1 MHRTTYKMERAYGG
15 TNPFSCWWGDPSTCL
30 PLGHTG
36 SDLSSPSA
44 AAVQRYV
51 LTFGAGAAACSC
63 LRPLE
68 HLWPGTHGSRRRW
81 VPRSLYCAAWFS
93 GCVRFGLQHKASPQ
107 ASVSVPSRGNHPQG
121 CGAVTRNM
129 LQSGRACAVAAA
141 ATAPLLLCS
150 SRAQP
155 CAQLASRPIG
165 RPLPKPFKGQSEPS
179 VPVGVCP
186 RPHQRA
192 CWVPGGARAGG
203 HTEQL
208 GCNPALQERAGTH
221 ASSLAWPERSGRL

>member
-1 MHRTTYKMERAYGG
+1 MFASRSHRQR
-15 TNPFSCWWGDPSTCL
+15 FIV
-30 PLGHTG
+30 
-36 SDLSSPSA
+36 PSA

-51 LTFGAGAAACSC
+51 LTFAAGAAACPC

-81 VPRSLYCAAWFS
+81 VPRSPAQHGLG
-93 GCVRFGLQHKASPQ
+93 GCVRFGCSTRRPHRPACRYPPAGTTPKA
-107 ASVSVPSRGNHPQG
+107 VVPLHAT
-121 CGAVTRNM
+121 CCKAAE
-129 LQSGRACAVAAA
+129 RALS
-141 ATAPLLLCS
+141 LLLPLRRCS
-150 SRAQP
+150 SV
-155 CAQLASRPIG
+155 LAALSHAHS
-165 RPLPKPFKGQSEPS
+165 LPVAPSAAHAPFKSQSEPS

-192 CWVPGGARAGG
+192 CWFPGGARAGG